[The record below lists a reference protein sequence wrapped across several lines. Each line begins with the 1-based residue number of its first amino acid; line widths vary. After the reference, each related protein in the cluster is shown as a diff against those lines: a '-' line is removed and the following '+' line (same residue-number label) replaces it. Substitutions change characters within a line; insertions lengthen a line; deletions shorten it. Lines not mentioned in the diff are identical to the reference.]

1 MTWGMIGG
9 AAVSV
14 IGGTLLSGGGGGSNG
29 GSTPSSQQQQVY
41 DPYAPYRGAA
51 AQKLNALMANP
62 STLTSLPE
70 YQAQM
75 QAASRAMAAQGY
87 TGSGNALVA
96 AANAGGQAYQQAF
109 NNLAMLSGAGQ
120 SPAYGASAAEQG
132 NLAGQQMQNQMWGQ
146 IGNAVGQGINA
157 WNNNNNNDS
166 GYTTTNPPIQ
176 INTGGYDFSFQN
188 PPDITMPMTGAPN
201 PFSG

>member
-14 IGGTLLSGGGGGSNG
+14 IGGALLSDNSGGGG

-157 WNNNNNNDS
+157 WGNNNNNGG
-166 GYTTTNPPIQ
+166 GYTTYNAPLQ
-176 INTGGYDFSFQN
+176 INTGGYDASFQT

>member
-14 IGGTLLSGGGGGSNG
+14 IGGALLSDNSGGGGGS
-29 GSTPSSQQQQVY
+29 TPSAQQQQVY

-157 WNNNNNNDS
+157 WGRRNNNTAGGVSDNGSAYS
-166 GYTTTNPPIQ
+166 GGNIYGGSTDVALGTGVYSAAPI
-176 INTGGYDFSFQN
+176 
-188 PPDITMPMTGAPN
+188 
-201 PFSG
+201 

>member
-9 AAVSV
+9 AAVSIV
-14 IGGTLLSGGGGGSNG
+14 GGALLGGGGSNG

-51 AQKLNALMANP
+51 AQKLNSLMSDP
-62 STLTSLPE
+62 SALTSLPE

-146 IGNAVGQGINA
+146 IGNAVGQGINS
-157 WNNNNNNDS
+157 WGNNNNNNGG
-166 GYTTTNPPIQ
+166 GYTTYNSPIQ
-176 INTGGYDFSFQN
+176 INTGGYDASFQA
-188 PPDITMPMTGAPN
+188 PPNITMPITGAPN

>member
-14 IGGTLLSGGGGGSNG
+14 IGGAILSSGGGGSHG

-146 IGNAVGQGINA
+146 IGNVVGQGISA
-157 WNNNNNNDS
+157 WGNNNNA
-166 GYTTTNPPIQ
+166 GEYTTYNAPLQ
-176 INTGGYDFSFQN
+176 INTGGYDASFQT
-188 PPDITMPMTGAPN
+188 PPDITMPMAGAPN
-201 PFSG
+201 PFQG

>member
-14 IGGTLLSGGGGGSNG
+14 IGGALLSDNSGGGG

-157 WNNNNNNDS
+157 WGSRNNNTS
-166 GYTTTNPPIQ
+166 GGVSDNGSAYSGGNIYGGSTDVALGTGVYSAAPI
-176 INTGGYDFSFQN
+176 
-188 PPDITMPMTGAPN
+188 
-201 PFSG
+201 

>member
-1 MTWGMIGG
+1 MTWVGIGG

-14 IGGTLLSGGGGGSNG
+14 VGGALLSKHGGGGGS
-29 GSTPSSQQQQVY
+29 TPQQY

-51 AQKLNALMANP
+51 AQKLNALMADP

-146 IGNAVGQGINA
+146 IGKAVGQGISA
-157 WNNNNNNDS
+157 WNNNNNDNTS
-166 GYTTTNPPIQ
+166 GYDNSLNPATPYNGPGA
-176 INTGGYDFSFQN
+176 IN
-188 PPDITMPMTGAPN
+188 PDWTP
-201 PFSG
+201 

>member
-1 MTWGMIGG
+1 MTWGYIGG
-9 AAVSV
+9 AAVSLV
-14 IGGTLLSGGGGGSNG
+14 GGALLGGGGG
-29 GSTPSSQQQQVY
+29 PSSQQQQVY

-51 AQKLNALMANP
+51 AQKLNALMADP

-132 NLAGQQMQNQMWGQ
+132 NLANQQMQNQMWGQ
-146 IGNAVGQGINA
+146 IGNAVGQGINP
-157 WNNNNNNDS
+157 WYNSSNDNTS
-166 GYTTTNPPIQ
+166 G
-176 INTGGYDFSFQN
+176 
-188 PPDITMPMTGAPN
+188 
-201 PFSG
+201 

>member
-14 IGGTLLSGGGGGSNG
+14 IGGALLSDNSGGGGGS
-29 GSTPSSQQQQVY
+29 TPSAKQQQVY

-51 AQKLNALMANP
+51 ATKLNALMADPN
-62 STLTSLPE
+62 SITSLPE

-157 WNNNNNNDS
+157 WGNRNNNNMSPPTDNGSAYS
-166 GYTTTNPPIQ
+166 GNIYGGSTDVALG
-176 INTGGYDFSFQN
+176 TGVYSA
-188 PPDITMPMTGAPN
+188 APA
-201 PFSG
+201 F

>member
-9 AAVSV
+9 AAVTLV
-14 IGGTLLSGGGGGSNG
+14 GGALLGGGGG

-51 AQKLNALMANP
+51 AQKLNALMADP
-62 STLTSLPE
+62 STISSLPE

-132 NLAGQQMQNQMWGQ
+132 NLAGQQMQNQMWSQ

-157 WNNNNNNDS
+157 WNNNNDNTS
-166 GYTTTNPPIQ
+166 GYDNSLNPATPYNGPGAMNPDWNPYTN
-176 INTGGYDFSFQN
+176 GGY
-188 PPDITMPMTGAPN
+188 
-201 PFSG
+201 SG

>member
-1 MTWGMIGG
+1 MTWGYIGG

-14 IGGTLLSGGGGGSNG
+14 VGGALLGGG

-51 AQKLNALMANP
+51 AQKLNALMADP
-62 STLTSLPE
+62 STISSLPE

-157 WNNNNNNDS
+157 WYNSSNDNTS
-166 GYTTTNPPIQ
+166 GYDNSLNPATPYNGPGAMNPDWNPYTN
-176 INTGGYDFSFQN
+176 GGY
-188 PPDITMPMTGAPN
+188 
-201 PFSG
+201 SG

>member
-9 AAVSV
+9 AAVSLV
-14 IGGTLLSGGGGGSNG
+14 GGALLGGGGG

-51 AQKLNALMANP
+51 AQKLNALMADP

-132 NLAGQQMQNQMWGQ
+132 NLAGQQMQNQMWNQ
-146 IGNAVGQGINA
+146 IGSAVGNGINA
-157 WNNNNNNDS
+157 WNNNNDS
-166 GYTTTNPPIQ
+166 GYTTYNAPIQ
-176 INTGGYDFSFQN
+176 INTGGYDTPFQT
-188 PPDITMPMTGAPN
+188 PPDITMPITGAPN
-201 PFSG
+201 PFQG

>member
-14 IGGTLLSGGGGGSNG
+14 IGGALLSKHGGGGGS
-29 GSTPSSQQQQVY
+29 TPSAQQQQVY

-51 AQKLNALMANP
+51 AQKLNALMADP

-146 IGNAVGQGINA
+146 IGKAVGQGIDA
-157 WNNNNNNDS
+157 YTGRNNDS
-166 GYTTTNPPIQ
+166 YNVQTSQAPID
-176 INTGGYDFSFQN
+176 INTGGITYYN
-188 PPDITMPMTGAPN
+188 PPDISMPMTGAPD
-201 PFSG
+201 PFQG